1 MIKKKKKKSKP
12 ERNSLNVITT
22 IYGRPTATIFN
33 IERLKAFTI
42 KSGTRQTGP
51 LLQLFQHQYKISS

>member
-1 MIKKKKKKSKP
+1 MIKKKYSVNQK

-22 IYGRPTATIFN
+22 IYGRPTAIIFN

-42 KSGTRQTGP
+42 KSGTRQKGP
-51 LLQLFQHQYKISS
+51 VLQLLQPQYKSSS